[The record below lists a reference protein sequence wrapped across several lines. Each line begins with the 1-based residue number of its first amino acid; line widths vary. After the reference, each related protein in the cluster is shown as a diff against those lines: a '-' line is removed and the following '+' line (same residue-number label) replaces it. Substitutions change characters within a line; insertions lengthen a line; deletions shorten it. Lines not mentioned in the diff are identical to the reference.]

1 MGEFMQKFYE
11 GLAEILE
18 IDPSEVTPTL
28 VLADQSWDSLAIVST
43 IALVDECFEVMLPSQ
58 ALIACVTAGDI
69 EKLIRDKKG

>member
-1 MGEFMQKFYE
+1 MQKFYD

-18 IDPSEVTPTL
+18 IDPADVTPAM

-43 IALVDECFEVMLPSQ
+43 IAMVDECFEVMLPSQ
-58 ALIACVTAGDI
+58 ALMGCVTAGDI